1 MDGLMDEEIL
11 VDYSSSPLEDMKIF
25 STQEEL
31 VYSWK
36 IERDESNM
44 DIVYWDMLVL
54 PSSIV
59 EWSYICY

>member
-1 MDGLMDEEIL
+1 VDGLMDEEIL
-11 VDYSSSPLEDMKIF
+11 VDYSSSPLEDMKMF

-31 VYSWK
+31 VYSCK
-36 IERDESNM
+36 IERDESSM

-59 EWSYICY
+59 EWSCICY

>member
-1 MDGLMDEEIL
+1 MDEEIL
-11 VDYSSSPLEDMKIF
+11 VDYSSSRLEDIKIF

-36 IERDESNM
+36 IERDESSM

-59 EWSYICY
+59 EWAYI